1 MAYTDIDKPS
11 DYFNTVLYTGTGSSN
26 AITGVEFQPDFVWI
40 KQRSNAENHAW
51 FDAVRGVTKYVKS
64 DETASEVTESNSL
77 SAFGTDG
84 FTVVSSG
91 KTNTNGRTYAS
102 WNWKAGGT
110 ASSNSNGSITSSV
123 SANQD
128 AGFSIVSWTGNNSG
142 SATVGHGLGAV
153 PNVVII
159 KKRDSATNWGFKHSS
174 FASGAMAVLNTTDAP
189 SNRNGSTNG
198 GIGNLTSSTT
208 FGFIGGGAGTPEVNN
223 SSMIAYCFA
232 EKQGYSKFGSY
243 VGNGSTDGTFVYLG
257 FKPAL
262 FMIKRT
268 DGANNWMIWDNK
280 RTGFNID
287 NNELYPNESAAEG
300 NDDRIDLLSNGI
312 KWRNGGATCNGS
324 GSTYIYMAFASNPY
338 VTSTGIPATA
348 R

>member
-1 MAYTDIDKPS
+1 M
-11 DYFNTVLYTGTGSSN
+11 
-26 AITGVEFQPDFVWI
+26 
-40 KQRSNAENHAW
+40 
-51 FDAVRGVTKYVKS
+51 
-64 DETASEVTESNSL
+64 
-77 SAFGTDG
+77 
-84 FTVVSSG
+84 
-91 KTNTNGRTYAS
+91 
-102 WNWKAGGT
+102 
-110 ASSNSNGSITSSV
+110 
-123 SANQD
+123 
-128 AGFSIVSWTGNNSG
+128 
-142 SATVGHGLGAV
+142 
-153 PNVVII
+153 
-159 KKRDSATNWGFKHSS
+159 
-174 FASGAMAVLNTTDAP
+174 
-189 SNRNGSTNG
+189 
-198 GIGNLTSSTT
+198 
-208 FGFIGGGAGTPEVNN
+208 
-223 SSMIAYCFA
+223 YCFA
-232 EKQGYSKFGSY
+232 EISGYSSIGSY

>member
-1 MAYTDIDKPS
+1 MAIIDKPS

-102 WNWKAGGT
+102 WNWLGANGT
-110 ASSNSNGSITSSV
+110 ASNSNGNITSTV
-123 SANQD
+123 SANTT

-159 KKRDSATNWGFKHSS
+159 KKRDGATNWGFKHSS
-174 FASGAMAVLNTTDAP
+174 FASGAMSSINTTDAP
-189 SNRNGSTNG
+189 SNRNGSTAG
-198 GIGNLTSSTT
+198 GIGDLTSSTT
-208 FGFIGGGAGTPEVNN
+208 FGFIGGGAGTPSENN
-223 SSMIAYCFA
+223 GSMIAYCFA
-232 EKQGYSKFGSY
+232 DVRGYSKFGSFI
-243 VGNGSTDGTFVYLG
+243 GNGDADGSFIFTG
-257 FKPAL
+257 FKVAWL
-262 FMIKRT
+262 LIKRINGNENYAIF
-268 DGANNWMIWDNK
+268 DSKRLGYNVKNYNLRANQSN
-280 RTGFNID
+280 
-287 NNELYPNESAAEG
+287 AEG
-300 NDDRIDLLSNGI
+300 TDVAIDILSNGFKI
-312 KWRNGGATCNGS
+312 RSTSSGFGGAS
-324 GSTYIYMAFASNPY
+324 GGTYAYMAFAENPF
-338 VTSTGIPATA
+338 VTSTGVPATA

>member
-11 DYFNTVLYTGTGSSN
+11 DYFTTKLYSGTGGTQS
-26 AITGVEFQPDFVWI
+26 ITTGFQPDFTWI
-40 KQRSNAENHAW
+40 KRRNSARDHCLFNVISGTNRNLSSNLSSAEEGTGAGGW
-51 FDAVRGVTKYVKS
+51 TATSTGFDVGVFNKT
-64 DETASEVTESNSL
+64 N
-77 SAFGTDG
+77 
-84 FTVVSSG
+84 SSG
-91 KTNTNGRTYAS
+91 DTYAS
-102 WNWKAGGT
+102 WNWKTGGT

-174 FASGAMAVLNTTDAP
+174 FASGAMASINTTDAP

>member
-11 DYFNTVLYTGTGSSN
+11 DYFTTKLYSGTGGTQS
-26 AITGVEFQPDFVWI
+26 ITTGFQPDFTWI
-40 KQRSNAENHAW
+40 KRRNSARDHCLFNVISGTNRNLSSNLSSAEEGTGAGGW
-51 FDAVRGVTKYVKS
+51 TATSTGFDVGVFNKT
-64 DETASEVTESNSL
+64 N
-77 SAFGTDG
+77 
-84 FTVVSSG
+84 SSG
-91 KTNTNGRTYAS
+91 DTYAS

-243 VGNGSTDGTFVYLG
+243 TGNGSADGTFVYTG
-257 FKPAL
+257 FSPAWI
-262 FMIKRT
+262 MIKRT
-268 DGANNWMIWDNK
+268 DGAANW
-280 RTGFNID
+280 
-287 NNELYPNESAAEG
+287 ELYDSKRLGYNSSNPPLYPDLGNAEG
-300 NDDRIDLLSNGI
+300 DNGRVDILSNGFKI
-312 KWRNGGATCNGS
+312 VTTSGNLGASGG
-324 GSTYIYMAFASNPY
+324 TYIYMCFASEPLVGDN
-338 VTSTGIPATA
+338 PATA